1 VGTLRS
7 TTDHSRTLVVGGVI
21 LGDGTPDGKEYVW
34 QDGAFPDGTVDAK
47 GTVTP
52 DDPEAVAETHAVT
65 ADDLAF
71 TPLPA
76 RPTRHTAQPVTR
88 PDPVAELAA
97 KVDALEAL
105 VIERTDITKADLTAA
120 RESS

>member
-34 QDGAFPDGTVDAK
+34 QDAAFPDGTVDAK
-47 GTVTP
+47 GTVAP
-52 DDPEAVAETHAVT
+52 DDPEAVAEAHAVT

-71 TPLPA
+71 VPLPV
-76 RPTRHTAQPVTR
+76 RPTRHRPEQVTR

-120 RESS
+120 RESY